1 MPAWNK
7 IGETRYMISVEN
19 LTKKF
24 GEVTAIEGLS
34 FQVQEG
40 EIFGFLGPNGAGK
53 TTTVRL
59 LCCLISR
66 TSGDARIDRY
76 EIGKPAD
83 SLQIRKM
90 IGLVPDNV
98 GLYDDLTAFENL
110 DFYGKLY
117 EVPEGHRRD
126 NIERFLKMLDLW
138 ERKDARA
145 GSFSKG
151 MKQKLALAR
160 ALVHE
165 PKLLFLDEP
174 TANLDPESS
183 KTVRD
188 FILEL
193 RKQGRTVFLNTH
205 NLDEAQRIC
214 DRIGII
220 KTRLLRLGTLEQLR
234 ESLSK
239 PKTEIRLSQVTDAML
254 GVLRKLIP
262 NKIEISDN
270 KLIVDVTDPDKE
282 NPIIITAITSAG
294 GQVREVTQMI
304 PTLED
309 VYLQIVKETK

>member
-1 MPAWNK
+1 
-7 IGETRYMISVEN
+7 MIAVEN
-19 LTKKF
+19 LTRKF
-24 GEVTAIEGLS
+24 GEVTAVEGLN
-34 FQVQEG
+34 FQIEEG

-53 TTTVRL
+53 TTTIRM
-59 LCCLISR
+59 LCCLISK
-66 TSGDARIDRY
+66 TSGEAAIGAY
-76 EIGKPAD
+76 NIGKADD

-98 GLYDDLTAFENL
+98 GLYEDLTAFENL

-117 EVPEGHRRD
+117 ECPERRRKQ

-138 ERKDARA
+138 ERKDTRA

-165 PKLLFLDEP
+165 PKILFLDEP
-174 TANLDPESS
+174 TANLDPESA

-188 FILEL
+188 FILEIK
-193 RKQGRTVFLNTH
+193 KQGRTIFLNTH

-220 KTRLLRLGTLEQLR
+220 KTKLLTIGTPEQLR

-239 PKTEIRLSQVTDAML
+239 PKTEIRLAQASEAM
-254 GVLRKLIP
+254 VDSLRKLIS
-262 NKIEISDN
+262 NKIEISGN
-270 KLIVDVTDPDKE
+270 KLIIDVTDPDKE
-282 NPIIITAITSAG
+282 NPSIIAAITSTG
-294 GQVREVTQMI
+294 GQIREVTQLI

>member
-1 MPAWNK
+1 V
-7 IGETRYMISVEN
+7 ITVEN

-24 GEVTAIEGLS
+24 GEVTAVEGLT

-40 EIFGFLGPNGAGK
+40 EVFGFLGPNGAGK
-53 TTTVRL
+53 TTTIRM

-66 TSGDARIDRY
+66 TSGDARLADY
-76 EIGKPAD
+76 EIGKAAD

-98 GLYDDLTAFENL
+98 GLYEDLSAFENL

-117 EVPEGHRRD
+117 ECPEGRRRE
-126 NIERFLKMLDLW
+126 NIERFLKMLGLW

-165 PKLLFLDEP
+165 PKILFMDEP
-174 TANLDPESS
+174 TANLDPESA

-193 RKQGRTVFLNTH
+193 KKQGRTIFLNTH
-205 NLDEAQRIC
+205 NLDEAQRVC
-214 DRIGII
+214 DRIGIL
-220 KTRLLRLGTLEQLR
+220 KTKLLTIGTPEQLR
-234 ESLSK
+234 ESLTK
-239 PKTEIRLSQVTDAML
+239 PKIEIRLAQVDEAL
-254 GVLRKLIP
+254 VSSLRKRIP
-262 NKIEISDN
+262 NKIEVAGD
-270 KLIVDVTDPDKE
+270 KLIIDVADPDQE
-282 NPIIITAITSAG
+282 NPTIVAAVTSAG
-294 GQVREVTQMI
+294 GQIREVTQQV

-309 VYLQIVKETK
+309 VYLQIVKDTK

>member
-1 MPAWNK
+1 
-7 IGETRYMISVEN
+7 MITVEN

-24 GEVTAIEGLS
+24 GEVTAVEGLT
-34 FQVQEG
+34 FQVKEG
-40 EIFGFLGPNGAGK
+40 EVFGFLGPNGAGK
-53 TTTVRL
+53 TTTVRM
-59 LCCLISR
+59 LCCLISK
-66 TSGDARIDRY
+66 TSGEARIADY
-76 EIGKPAD
+76 EISKAAD

-117 EVPEGHRRD
+117 ECPERRREE
-126 NIERFLKMLDLW
+126 NIERFLKMLGLW

-165 PKLLFLDEP
+165 PKILFMDEP

-188 FILEL
+188 FILEIK
-193 RKQGRTVFLNTH
+193 KQGRTIFLNTH
-205 NLDEAQRIC
+205 NLDEAQRVC
-214 DRIGII
+214 DRIGIL
-220 KTRLLRLGTLEQLR
+220 KTKLLTIGTPEQLR
-234 ESLSK
+234 ESLSR
-239 PKTEIRLSQVTDAML
+239 PRTEIRLAQVTEAFISEL
-254 GVLRKLIP
+254 QKRIP
-262 NKIEISDN
+262 NKIEVSGD
-270 KLIVDVTDPDKE
+270 KLIIEVTDPDKE
-282 NPIIITAITSAG
+282 NPVIIATTASIG
-294 GQVREVTQMI
+294 GQIREVTQVV

-309 VYLQIVKETK
+309 VYLQMMKETK

>member
-1 MPAWNK
+1 
-7 IGETRYMISVEN
+7 
-19 LTKKF
+19 
-24 GEVTAIEGLS
+24 
-34 FQVQEG
+34 
-40 EIFGFLGPNGAGK
+40 
-53 TTTVRL
+53 
-59 LCCLISR
+59 
-66 TSGDARIDRY
+66 
-76 EIGKPAD
+76 
-83 SLQIRKM
+83 M

-98 GLYDDLTAFENL
+98 GLYEDLTAFENL

-117 EVPEGHRRD
+117 EVPEGRRRE

-138 ERKDARA
+138 DRKDARA

-165 PKLLFLDEP
+165 PKILFMDEP
-174 TANLDPESS
+174 TANLDPESA

-193 RKQGRTVFLNTH
+193 KKQGRTIFLNTH
-205 NLDEAQRIC
+205 NLDEAQRVC

-220 KTRLLRLGTLEQLR
+220 KTKLLTIGTPEQLR

-239 PKTEIRLSQVTDAML
+239 PKTEIRLAQVTEAL
-254 GVLRKLIP
+254 VSALRKIIP
-262 NKIEISDN
+262 NQMEVSDN
-270 KLIVDVTDPDKE
+270 KLIIDVTDPDKE
-282 NPIIITAITSAG
+282 NPAIIAAITSSG
-294 GQVREVTQMI
+294 GQVREVTQVV